1 MSAQVADVGWA
12 HLKNKNEAT
21 EMTFLL
27 MSEIFNI
34 LQVNGIG
41 VVLQRECNLL
51 LPQIPFQFPW
61 FLAFVSVL
69 LERRTTLL
77 LLVLFGFHL
86 LFNTT

>member
-41 VVLQRECNLL
+41 VVLQRELSSAASSD
-51 LPQIPFQFPW
+51 PFSVPM
-61 FLAFVSVL
+61 VSCFCFSF
-69 LERRTTLL
+69 T
-77 LLVLFGFHL
+77 
-86 LFNTT
+86 